1 MLEEPP
7 AVVVKIPEVD
17 LRDPAVVRI
26 DRLSKWGNPYVVGID
41 GDRATVIKAYR
52 RWILDRPDL
61 LEALGELEGKR
72 LACWC
77 APRACHGDVLVEL
90 LENRAGLPLG
100 RKAPGRPCPRCN
112 SRYGMVTGQ
121 DLCRNCTRDALRR
134 GETVEVVPL
143 EAAEP
148 LDPEAEGW
156 ACMLTACESCGRP
169 SIFQTCHPCRAG

>member
-1 MLEEPP
+1 MERL
-7 AVVVKIPEVD
+7 AQVVNLREVD
-17 LRDPAVVRI
+17 LTAPDVVRI
-26 DRLSKWGNPYVVGID
+26 DRLSKWGNPYKVGID
-41 GDRATVIKAYR
+41 GDRAAVIEGYR
-52 RWILDRPDL
+52 RFILDRPEL
-61 LEALGELEGKR
+61 LEALAELEGKR

-90 LENRAGLPLG
+90 LESRAGRPQG

-121 DLCRNCTRDALRR
+121 DLCLNCARDALRR
-134 GETVEVVPL
+134 GEAVEVVPL

-156 ACMLTACESCGRP
+156 ACMLTACGCCGRP